1 MVTNSASEVAFAVE
15 ELDAKRHDRA
25 GFDCGVEPLNRYLKT
40 LAVQHR
46 AKGIATTF
54 VLIDS
59 DQSTR
64 ILGYYS
70 LSAATLAFERLTD
83 ADRKGLPT
91 YPIPA
96 VRIGRLA
103 GAASERGQ
111 GLGELLLQNAI
122 KRIVLTRN
130 TLGVYAVVVEA
141 KDASVEAFYRKYGF
155 RLCDA
160 LTRQLYLPLGAG

>member
-1 MVTNSASEVAFAVE
+1 MAFAIE
-15 ELDAKRHDRA
+15 ELDAKSHDRA

-46 AKGIATTF
+46 TKGIATTF
-54 VLIDS
+54 VLVDS
-59 DQSTR
+59 DHPAG

-70 LSAATLAFERLTD
+70 LSAASLAFNTLSD
-83 ADRKGLPT
+83 ADRKGLPS

-103 GAASERGQ
+103 SAVSKRGL

-122 KRIVLTRN
+122 KRILSTRN

-141 KDASVEAFYRKYGF
+141 KDGPAESFYRKFGF
-155 RLCDA
+155 RVCDA
-160 LTRQLYLPLGAG
+160 HTRQLYLPLGSGDIGR